1 MTNLPPPSRPVAPQK
16 TNEPPSLHR
25 PHGTGGLWWM
35 LLLLAVVLG
44 GALSVYLV
52 RSHHRAAT
60 ASASVSAGAP
70 GVTGAAP
77 GPAPGQKPGPG
88 GARAIPVVA
97 GRTKRGDL
105 PIYLTEI
112 GTVTP
117 LATVVIRS
125 RVDGQLMRIGFTE
138 GQQVKAGDV
147 LAEIDPRPF
156 AAQVK
161 QSEGQLVKDQAV
173 LENAR
178 IDLKRYQAASAIF
191 TEQQVV
197 TQQATVAQAEGVVE
211 SDQGQL
217 DNARLQLLY
226 CRITAP
232 MDGRIGLRLV
242 DQGNMVHATDANG
255 LAILAVE
262 QPISVLFTIGQDDIP
277 DVLLHMR
284 SGPALTVDAFSRDL
298 THHLAQGALAAIDN
312 QVDPGSGTVRL
323 RANFDNRDGQLFPN
337 QFVNVK
343 LLIETRRGVVLAP
356 NAAIQLAPS
365 GSYVYVVSADN
376 EVAVRTITTGA
387 SEGGMTIILDGL
399 KEDETV
405 VTDGVDKLKAGS
417 KVQLRQAG
425 DGAGPGPGPA
435 ANPAGK
441 PAGSPAKAD
450 GTPAKADAAPAAPDA
465 TPAKP
470 GRDAGR

>member
-1 MTNLPPPSRPVAPQK
+1 MTNLPPPSRPVAPPA
-16 TNEPPSLHR
+16 TIDPPTLHR
-25 PHGTGGLWWM
+25 PGGSGALWWTLALA
-35 LLLLAVVLG
+35 LLVLG
-44 GALSVYLV
+44 GGLIVYLV
-52 RSHHRAAT
+52 RAHHLAVV
-60 ASASVSAGAP
+60 ASASSASGAP
-70 GVTGAAP
+70 GAAVAP
-77 GPAPGQKPGPG
+77 GQKAAPGQKPGPG
-88 GARAIPVVA
+88 GARAIPVLA

-125 RVDGQLMRIGFTE
+125 RVDGELMHIGFTE
-138 GQQVKAGDV
+138 GQKVKAGDL

-161 QSEGQLVKDQAV
+161 QMEGQLVKDQAV
-173 LENAR
+173 LDNAR
-178 IDLKRYQAASAIF
+178 IDLKRYQAASTIF
-191 TEQQVV
+191 TEQQIV

-217 DNARLQLLY
+217 DSARLQLAY

-255 LAILAVE
+255 LAVLAVE
-262 QPISVLFTIGQDDIP
+262 QPISVVFTIGQDDIP
-277 DVLLHMR
+277 NVLSHMR
-284 SGPALTVDAFSRDL
+284 AGPALTVDAFSRDL
-298 THHLAQGALAAIDN
+298 TQHLAQGALAAIDN

-323 RANFDNRDGQLFPN
+323 RANFDNRDGLLFPN

-343 LLIETRRGVVLAP
+343 LLIETRRNVVLAP
-356 NAAIQLAPS
+356 NAAIQLAPTS
-365 GSYVYVVSADN
+365 SYVYVVSADN

-387 SEGGMTIILDGL
+387 SEGGVTIITDGL

-417 KVQLRQAG
+417 KVQLRAAG
-425 DGAGPGPGPA
+425 DGSGPQGGAGPAGDKAADKGADKAPKPGAPPA
-435 ANPAGK
+435 AQPAS
-441 PAGSPAKAD
+441 APAKD
-450 GTPAKADAAPAAPDA
+450 SP
-465 TPAKP
+465 
-470 GRDAGR
+470 R